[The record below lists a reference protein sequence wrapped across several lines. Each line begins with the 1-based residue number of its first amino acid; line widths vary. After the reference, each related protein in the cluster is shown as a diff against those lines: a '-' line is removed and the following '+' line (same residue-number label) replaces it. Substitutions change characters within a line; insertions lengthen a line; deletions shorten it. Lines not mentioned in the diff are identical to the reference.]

1 MEFLQYNPHLYWL
14 KMDISEFQ
22 SDPIW
27 NASST
32 SVQYMH
38 ALIVFLFLFLLGV
51 SGIHSL
57 KEELCNLFPVLII
70 INNIY
75 YYDSLWLG
83 S

>member
-1 MEFLQYNPHLYWL
+1 
-14 KMDISEFQ
+14 MDIIEFQ

-32 SVQYMH
+32 SVPYMN
-38 ALIVFLFLFLLGV
+38 AFIVFLFLFLLGV

-70 INNIY
+70 INNNN
-75 YYDSLWLG
+75 YYDLDWDL
-83 S
+83 